1 MKKATEIIQRIESP
15 YVREDYIQTIVK
27 YKNAITILGQDGV
40 QLHCKANDFY
50 INQYLEDGRRNH
62 FPYANIPMH
71 YTREKI
77 CGDKICHVN
86 QIFEF
91 DKPYIELSD
100 GNLIERYI
108 IKDNK
113 EAILIKKAMPTFKRT
128 AYLTREELEN
138 RFLKT
143 KEEQTYYFDREG
155 LMLSEKEF
163 INSFPTEEQMQE
175 HIQGILKKNIQDFR
189 EYQNSNSGSMVAS
202 YLEMYPIFLD
212 YYEKV
217 VQNMDLSIMNF
228 DIPIIGFADSFI
240 IAKIKDNK
248 IMIEEVEIYFE
259 HMDYYKVVTYDIP
272 ITKYTL
278 EQLKFV
284 SKMSKTKEPKIP
296 LRLNPGLTKQDI
308 QEAQQMARTLRK

>member
-27 YKNAITILGQDGV
+27 YKNAITILGQDGI
-40 QLHCKANDFY
+40 QLHCKGNDFY

-77 CGDKICHVN
+77 FGKKICNVN

-91 DKPYIELSD
+91 EKPYIELSD

-108 IKDNK
+108 VKDNK
-113 EAILIKKAMPTFKRT
+113 EAILIKKTMSTFKRT
-128 AYLTREELEN
+128 GYLTREELEN

-143 KEEQTYYFDREG
+143 TEEEQTYYFDREG
-155 LMLSEKEF
+155 LMLSEQEF
-163 INSFPTEEQMQE
+163 INSFPTEEQMKE

-189 EYQNSNSGSMVAS
+189 GCQNPMVVS

-217 VQNMDLSIMNF
+217 IQNMDLSIMDF

-240 IAKIKDNK
+240 IIKIKDNN
-248 IMIEEVEIYFE
+248 IMLEEVEIYFE

-284 SKMSKTKEPKIP
+284 SKMSKTKEPNIP
-296 LRLNPGLTKQDI
+296 LQLNPGLTKQDI
-308 QEAQQMARTLRK
+308 QEAEQMVRTLRK